1 MQATFTSELAKKS
14 KVNDMARSVSINLQY
29 RDATVYFIKGGY
41 YCEIGVGDVSID
53 ADGAP
58 NAYGPQANAHD
69 PDGCGLDSLTAA
81 CYPPGAADPLGQE
94 DWKDIL
100 VPDPQHPVTPY
111 LKPDGFYI
119 SKTSLC
125 DDSKEADIEP
135 GKFLDAATLP
145 YVVMPQFWVEHLGM
159 RLGDLCILNHTTLNK
174 PVVAI
179 VGDLCPF
186 TERLGEMSIAA
197 AVLLGGQNVSPRTGV
212 DFPVKSTLRFVLFK
226 DSRPDP
232 LWPLTG
238 ERLQAMLP
246 DLITQRL
253 EGQPL
258 ANLKSL
264 VVVNDTQ

>member
-1 MQATFTSELAKKS
+1 MAK
-14 KVNDMARSVSINLQY
+14 AVSINIRY
-29 RDATVYFIKGGY
+29 RDATVYFIKDGY
-41 YCEIGVGDVSID
+41 YCQIGVGDVSID

-58 NAYGPQANAHD
+58 NAYGPQANAAD

-94 DWKDIL
+94 NWKDIL
-100 VPDPQHPVTPY
+100 VPDTQHPEVPY
-111 LKPDGFYI
+111 LKPDGFFI

-125 DDSKEADIEP
+125 DESKTDVEP

-159 RLGDLCILNHTTLNK
+159 QLGDLCILNHATFNK

-186 TERLGEMSIAA
+186 TERLGEMSIGA

-212 DFPVKSTLRFVLFK
+212 DFPAKSLLQCVFLK
-226 DSRPDP
+226 GSRPDP

-246 DLITQRL
+246 DLIARRL
-253 EGQPL
+253 KGQPL

-264 VVVNDTQ
+264 VVVNDTE